1 MIRCTHLGAIE
12 DVPPGLDV
20 CEECVAIGGEWV
32 HLRQCMTCGRT
43 GCCDDSPNR
52 HASHH
57 AAATEH
63 PIIRSVTPKGE
74 DWMWCFPDQ
83 LPFGWEDGQYV
94 EYEAG

>member
-43 GCCDDSPNR
+43 ACCDDSPNR